1 MKRTE
6 FTQNTELWTYAP
18 GHGIESVYG
27 LSELLHGECVA
38 IGMIPMLEDE
48 ALKERVLRIYEKLGL
63 KKRCGL

>member
-6 FTQNTELWTYAP
+6 FTQNTELWTYA

-48 ALKERVLRIYEKLGL
+48 ALKERVLRIYEIRF
-63 KKRCGL
+63 KKRCAL